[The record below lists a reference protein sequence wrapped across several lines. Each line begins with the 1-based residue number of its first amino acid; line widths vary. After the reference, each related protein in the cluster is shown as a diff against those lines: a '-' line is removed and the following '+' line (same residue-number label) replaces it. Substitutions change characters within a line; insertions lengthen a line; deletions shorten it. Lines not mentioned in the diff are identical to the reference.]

1 MDTPT
6 LTPELREALRQESAP
21 TLERDVTDAII
32 ESPDCATIDDVPV
45 INDSLDLSFN
55 PVEHHER
62 MVVGTLRE
70 DAGNEHT
77 DDEFSRRTL
86 REITQDLRH
95 DGHRP
100 GAIIVP
106 SDGMELFDG
115 ARLQHTDDSPGV
127 SDVNFHGWSVVK
139 VTTPDVLDAEAFVI
153 AEDALTVPAHAP
165 VPMLV
170 RYPDGVTHYRFG
182 GD

>member
-45 INDSLDLSFN
+45 ITDSLDLSFN
-55 PVEHHER
+55 RVEHHER

-70 DAGNEHT
+70 DAGNERT
-77 DDEFSRRTL
+77 DDAFSRRTL

-106 SDGMELFDG
+106 HDGTDLFDG
-115 ARLQHTDDSPGV
+115 ARLQYSGESTHVT
-127 SDVNFHGWSVVK
+127 DVNFHGWSVVE

-153 AEDALTVPAHAP
+153 GEDALTVPAHAP